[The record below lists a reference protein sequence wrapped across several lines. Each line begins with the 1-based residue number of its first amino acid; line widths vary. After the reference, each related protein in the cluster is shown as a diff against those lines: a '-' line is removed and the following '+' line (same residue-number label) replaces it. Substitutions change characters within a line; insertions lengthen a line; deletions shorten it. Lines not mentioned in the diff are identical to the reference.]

1 MGKVSSR
8 MSTCFM
14 LSIMIVFGVYAY
26 YDLGLGV
33 QLYRLFPFWVVWIGS
48 VAIMTLLMVYTGL
61 LDGYSTGSDLLK
73 IVLAPASLLALIML
87 GLWCGALPVKEK
99 EIQQEIG
106 GNVV

>member
-1 MGKVSSR
+1 MEKIEKR

-14 LSIMIVFGVYAY
+14 LSIMLMFGIYAY

-33 QLYRLFPFWVVWIGS
+33 QLYRLLAFWVVWGGS
-48 VAIMTLLMVYTGL
+48 MVIMTLLMVYTGL

-73 IVLAPASLLALIML
+73 IILAPASLLALIML
-87 GLWCGALPVKEK
+87 GLWCGMLPVKEN